1 MTDPPRDPGTD
12 AAQGVSLSPEELVR
26 RYQRRV
32 YAVIYRLVGTQGET
46 DDLSQE
52 AFLQIFRAL
61 PRFRVGTD
69 LDAWVYRIASNVAVD
84 ALRRRTKDT
93 RLLTRLRV
101 APPPEE
107 TAPAAAPDAEVARA
121 VRAAVDDLPPDQ
133 KSAIVL
139 RIFEGRS
146 HEEIARIQAIP
157 LATVRWRLFTARRKL
172 EGTLAPFLDG

>member
-1 MTDPPRDPGTD
+1 MTDATHGAATD
-12 AAQGVSLSPEELVR
+12 ADSGISLDPEELVR

-32 YAVIYRLVGTQGET
+32 YAVIYRLVGTHAET

-52 AFLQIFRAL
+52 AFLQIFRSL
-61 PRFRVGTD
+61 PRFRAGTD

-84 ALRRRTKDT
+84 FLRRRAKDT
-93 RLLTRLRV
+93 RLLTRLRA

-107 TAPAAAPDAEVARA
+107 VGPAAAPDAEVARA
-121 VRAAVDDLPPDQ
+121 VRTAVDELPPDQ

-172 EGTLAPFLDG
+172 EGSLGSLLEE